1 MATTE
6 TSWYELIGQQSN
18 GSANLL
24 VKCDFFA
31 NAAAIEEIAHVGI
44 TCEVPMTKLSYEISD
59 REGNKLTQGDYFCC
73 PGGVH
78 RFVIKDVLP
87 LEELKA
93 YETESAD
100 YQLSTTVT
108 LITGHEV
115 GGSFAFR
122 CWLHKGETT
131 TEIPCSDLK
140 AQLEAI
146 PIADATMSEDQLR
159 QICLDYIRLETEFPF
174 QFAEDFD
181 YVVESQKRP
190 RKLLGGKIYGGIPY
204 VTRGAGNLYRIAEV
218 YDPDTGKLD
227 RNSDIFENIR
237 YFGNACSGS
246 ASMAWARVVT
256 SAYLGYTMFMTEV
269 NGFLPVGPY
278 RYSKENVTQFI
289 RTEGG
294 YHCKTICQEN
304 GEQTMFESYA
314 MMKPAD
320 GLVCNGH
327 VRMNSA
333 VPTVVRNADGT
344 IDPDAS
350 FTFVREQV
358 CYVAHPNHL
367 RIAPDG
373 SHYTAQG
380 RVEYHNTFR
389 QLLTEGYIPFTFAE
403 FKDPSRVEP
412 VRIRLAVEP
421 ELKERVLSANYAIS
435 DVFAEL
441 DGKRYVYRN
450 MEFFRKEVKLGEI
463 FPKEALTKDTKI
475 TCRLYN
481 GQLVEVKQ

>member
-6 TSWYELIGQQSN
+6 TAWYELIGQQSAA
-18 GSANLL
+18 SVNLL
-24 VKCDFFA
+24 VKCDHFA
-31 NAAAIEEIAHVGI
+31 NAAAVNEFADVEIR
-44 TCEVPMTKLSYEISD
+44 CEVPMTKLAYRIHNRD
-59 REGNKLTQGDYFCC
+59 GVTCKEGCHEFSAEGIHAFAL
-73 PGGVH
+73 
-78 RFVIKDVLP
+78 KDALP
-87 LEELKA
+87 LEEFHQ
-93 YETESAD
+93 YETETAD
-100 YQLSTTVT
+100 YGLETTVT
-108 LITGHEV
+108 LITGNEV
-115 GGSFAFR
+115 GGSYAFR
-122 CWLHKGETT
+122 CHLHKGAT
-131 TEIPCSDLK
+131 TESLPCGDLK
-140 AQLEAI
+140 AQLAAI
-146 PIADATMSEDQLR
+146 PIANASMTEDQLR

-174 QFAEDFD
+174 KFKEDFD
-181 YVVESQKRP
+181 YVIQSQKRP
-190 RKLLGGKIYGGIPY
+190 RKLLGGKIYGGMPY
-204 VTRGAGNLYRIAEV
+204 VSRGAGNLYRIAEI
-218 YDPDTGKLD
+218 YDPATGVLD
-227 RNSDIFENIR
+227 DGSDIFDNIR
-237 YFGNACSGS
+237 LFGNACSGA

-256 SAYLGYTMFMTEV
+256 SAYLGYTMFMTEA

-289 RTEGG
+289 RTEDG
-294 YHCKTICQEN
+294 YNCKTICQEN
-304 GEQTMFESYA
+304 GEQIMFESYA

-358 CYVAHPNHL
+358 CYVFDRNHL

-380 RVEYHNTFR
+380 RVEYRNTFR
-389 QLLTEGYIPFTFAE
+389 QLLAAGYIPVTFAE
-403 FKDPSRVEP
+403 FKDPSLVQP

-421 ELKERVLSANYAIS
+421 ELKERVLTSNYAIS

-450 MEFFRKEVKLGEI
+450 MEFFRKEVKLGDI
-463 FPKEALTKDTKI
+463 FPEEALTKDTKI
-475 TCRLYN
+475 FCQLYN
-481 GQLVEVKQ
+481 GQLVKVKQ

>member
-1 MATTE
+1 MGNTE
-6 TSWYELIGQQSN
+6 SAWYEMIGQPGVSPNQM
-18 GSANLL
+18 
-24 VKCDFFA
+24 VQCDFYA
-31 NAAAIEEIAHVGI
+31 HAASLAEIEPLILTCRVPAVKFLWKILDRAENTVLQRVHEFSAEGVDRIA
-44 TCEVPMTKLSYEISD
+44 L
-59 REGNKLTQGDYFCC
+59 
-73 PGGVH
+73 
-78 RFVIKDVLP
+78 KDVLP
-87 LEELKA
+87 LEELKV
-93 YETESAD
+93 YETDMAD
-100 YQLSTTVT
+100 YSLNTTVT

-115 GGSFAFR
+115 SGSFSFR
-122 CWLHKGETT
+122 VSLRKGQTAT
-131 TEIPCSDLK
+131 AVPQMDLR

-146 PIADATMSEDQLR
+146 PIANASMTEEQLR

-174 QFAEDFD
+174 KFREDFV
-181 YVVESQKRP
+181 YTVESQKRA
-190 RKLLGGKIYGGIPY
+190 RRLLGGKIYGGMPY
-204 VTRGAGNLYRIAEV
+204 VTRGAGNLYRIAEI
-218 YDPDTGKLD
+218 YDPATGELD
-227 RNSDIFENIR
+227 ATSDLFDNIR
-237 YFGNACSGS
+237 LFGNACSGA
-246 ASMAWARVVT
+246 ASMAWARVVS
-256 SAYLGYTMFMTEV
+256 SAYLGYTMFMTEA

-294 YHCKTICQEN
+294 YNCRTICQEN

-327 VRMNSA
+327 VRMNSV

-350 FTFVREQV
+350 FTYVREQV
-358 CYVAHPNHL
+358 CYVGHRNHL
-367 RIAPDG
+367 RVAPDG

-403 FKDPSRVEP
+403 FQDPTLVRP
-412 VRIRLAVEP
+412 ARIRLAVEP

-463 FPKEALTKDTKI
+463 FPAEALTKDTKI

-481 GQLVEVKQ
+481 GQLLEVQQ